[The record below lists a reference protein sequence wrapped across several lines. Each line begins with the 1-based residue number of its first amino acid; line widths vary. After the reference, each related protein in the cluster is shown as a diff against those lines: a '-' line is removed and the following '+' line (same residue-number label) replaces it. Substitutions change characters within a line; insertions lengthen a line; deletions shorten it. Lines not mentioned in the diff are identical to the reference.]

1 MGNRMT
7 VVASSVLKSVKIT
20 KWKKN
25 KNKKKRG
32 ECKRIKTILYSII
45 KRMRKHKLKN
55 NLCSLEVVGHQAYTP
70 N

>member
-25 KNKKKRG
+25 KNKGG